1 MSLRVVV
8 TGAGGQLGQVLV
20 RDFQK
25 THEVFGLT
33 RESLDIT
40 DPVGVAE
47 RILKLR
53 PTAILNCA
61 AYNDVDGAEEN
72 PKAALAANAFG
83 VSALADAAAASDAVF
98 VHFGSDFVFDGK
110 TSRPY
115 TEKDPPNPLSVYGA
129 SKLLGEILATR
140 APRHYVLRLESV
152 FGGAGRS
159 SSIGRM
165 ADAIAKGELVRAFA
179 DRTVSPSF
187 VDDVSRATRRLV
199 EKKAPFGLYHCV
211 STGFTNWMELAQE
224 LARLMGK
231 PANIAPVASG
241 KAGLKA
247 PRPRFCALACDKLA
261 NAGIEMPDWRGALA
275 RYVASRG

>member
-1 MSLRVVV
+1 MGQRIVV
-8 TGAGGQLGQVLV
+8 TGAGGQLGKVLV
-20 RDFQK
+20 RDLQK
-25 THEVFGLT
+25 EHEVFGLT
-33 RESLDIT
+33 RESLDVS
-40 DPVGVAE
+40 DRPAVRDRVVK
-47 RILKLR
+47 LK
-53 PTAILNCA
+53 PTVIVNCA

-98 VHFGSDFVFDGK
+98 VHFGSDFVFDGR

-115 TEKDPPNPLSVYGA
+115 TEKDSPNPLSVYGA

-140 APRHYVLRLESV
+140 APKHYVLRLESV

-165 ADAIAKGELVRAFA
+165 ADAIAKGDPVRAFA

-199 EKKAPFGLYHCV
+199 EKRAPFGLYHCV

-247 PRPRFCALACDKLA
+247 TRPRFCALACDKLA

>member
-1 MSLRVVV
+1 MALRIVV

-25 THEVFGLT
+25 AHEVYGLT

-40 DPVGVAE
+40 DRGAVAE

-53 PTAILNCA
+53 PTVVVNCA

-72 PKAALAANAFG
+72 PKIALAANAFG
-83 VSALADAAAASDAVF
+83 VSALADAARTCDAVF
-98 VHFGSDFVFDGK
+98 VHFGSDFVFDG
-110 TSRPY
+110 TASRPY

-140 APRHYVLRLESV
+140 APKHYVVRVESV
-152 FGGAGRS
+152 FGGGGHG

-165 ADAIAKGELVRAFA
+165 ADAFAKGDPVRAFV

-199 EKKAPFGLYHCV
+199 EKGAPFGLYHCV
-211 STGFTNWMELAQE
+211 STGFTNWMSLAQE
-224 LARLMGK
+224 LAKLMGK
-231 PANIAPVASG
+231 PPNIAPVNTER
-241 KAGLKA
+241 AGLKA
-247 PRPRFCALACDKLA
+247 PRPRFCALSNDKLSGV
-261 NAGIEMPDWRGALA
+261 GIEMPDWSSALA
-275 RYVASRG
+275 RFVAGRS